1 LGYSRIETSM
11 IKNNGA
17 KFFLCYLR
25 IVLPRVIE
33 NMIKNNKGRIFF
45 DNFSEPLYG
54 SCNIYSSIQLIY
66 YKTFEKVSFK

>member
-1 LGYSRIETSM
+1 MT
-11 IKNNGA
+11 KNNET

-45 DNFSEPLYG
+45 YNFFRTFIWKLLYIAVRSG
-54 SCNIYSSIQLIY
+54 SIQLIY